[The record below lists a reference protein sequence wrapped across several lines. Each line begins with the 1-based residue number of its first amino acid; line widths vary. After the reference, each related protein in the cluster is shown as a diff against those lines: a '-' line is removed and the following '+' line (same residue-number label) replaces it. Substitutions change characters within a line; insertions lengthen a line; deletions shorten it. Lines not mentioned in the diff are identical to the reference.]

1 VEAGGLIHPEARGRS
16 QIDGTQL
23 IEIYRPCGL
32 SLEPVINAV
41 EAGIRAVWQLMSS
54 GKQKVSRSL
63 GNWLSEFRLYQR
75 H

>member
-1 VEAGGLIHPEARGRS
+1 
-16 QIDGTQL
+16 
-23 IEIYRPCGL
+23 
-32 SLEPVINAV
+32 V

-54 GKQKVSRSL
+54 GKQNVFRSL